1 MASNYTTNYQLPL
14 WAADDA
20 FLRTEFNDANQKID
34 AALASKADAAAV
46 EDRVKKLKSGTTTA
60 DANKISIDLAGIDLA
75 QYRELKLY
83 LTGSINSNVELYMT
97 LNNDQSSE
105 YLTGNG
111 SSTSACIGLTSSFEN
126 YASLTC
132 ELFPTGLSGGAV
144 GVSYHV
150 MGTGSSSFFRPE
162 QGMACHRSL
171 AFSDLTSIEFF
182 AKSGFKLMAG
192 LSYDL
197 YGLRK

>member
-1 MASNYTTNYQLPL
+1 MATNYTENYQLPL

-20 FLRTEFNDANQKID
+20 FLRTEFNDAHEKID

-111 SSTSACIGLTSSFEN
+111 STAGTCIGLTSSFQDC
-126 YASLTC
+126 ASLIC
-132 ELFPTGLSGGAV
+132 KLFPTGLSGGAV

-171 AFSDLTSIEFF
+171 AFSDLTSIELF